1 MSDTTGA
8 NTGSSQGQNNGDNTG
23 QTQDGQKGQQG
34 QKGQNNGDNNG
45 DNFDDL
51 WQDPNV
57 ETLDKNKQTTQE
69 PEKKPD
75 PTEVFD
81 EYIKGLDLASGLDMA
96 KISGDL
102 NQGNTESLD
111 NAFSTIASNTYR
123 QAMVDMSKVID
134 QKVEAGVA
142 KAVQQSSNASQS
154 DMAVKHMNTE
164 LNFTKN
170 PVIAPVASAVLAQLI
185 KKGKSTEDA
194 VNGVREFFKQTSQL
208 SAKELGRQNPPHS
221 RPGNQRFDN
230 PVNSDDAENEID
242 WMETLGV

>member
-1 MSDTTGA
+1 MSDTAGTD
-8 NTGSSQGQNNGDNTG
+8 TGSNQDQNGDDNTG
-23 QTQDGQKGQQG
+23 QQQG
-34 QKGQNNGDNNG
+34 QKDQQGQKKDNGDNNS
-45 DNFDDL
+45 DNFDNL
-51 WQDPNV
+51 WQDPTD
-57 ETLDKNKQTTQE
+57 ETKDKNKQTTQE
-69 PEKKPD
+69 SEKKPD

-154 DMAVKHMNTE
+154 DMAVKQMNAE
-164 LNFTKN
+164 LKFTKS

-208 SAKELGRQNPPHS
+208 SAKELGRQNPPQS

-230 PVNSDDAENEID
+230 PVNSDDAENEVD